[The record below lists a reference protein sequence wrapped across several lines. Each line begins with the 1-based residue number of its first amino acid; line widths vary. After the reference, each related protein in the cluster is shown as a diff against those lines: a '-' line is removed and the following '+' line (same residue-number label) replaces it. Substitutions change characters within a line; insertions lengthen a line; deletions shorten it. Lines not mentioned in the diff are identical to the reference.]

1 MEIGILDIKGS
12 LPCFENFGDLPT
24 LAVNEDNIHT
34 IKDLDMLIIPGGSLI
49 ESFSLN
55 ERLKKYLL
63 EFDGIL
69 FGVCSGFQVL
79 SKRVDIGRKS
89 QYPIFREGLGLLDVE
104 FSPLICTDRVEFKL
118 MDNCIFGKCGDRG
131 EGFHCHTYGDIKLG
145 KGVKVLTRS
154 KVKKL
159 NYRYLK
165 EESYIVSGVYWK
177 NIYGTMVHGFLDN
190 ENIKRSL
197 LESLGVDEEEYKAIL
212 NKNRDL
218 KEKLKRKSII
228 YPNRKRH
235 EKEEEENKKRGVI
248 LLSTGSQ
255 SGKTFL
261 LTSIVSKL
269 DGKTFVAK
277 IGPDVRDIV
286 PSLYILREPML
297 KYSSIKIGDR
307 GWCDVEEFLRFVEE
321 SDYKY
326 YIVEGVM
333 GAFTGA
339 LREKNYSSAEVSK
352 LLGFPVYVIS
362 SCSKGGIEG
371 AFVEGLSYYSLL
383 KSMGVDVRGIILNRV
398 YDFQIFEKVRK
409 IGEEIGVKVIGV
421 KKGEGGDSRG
431 FIPEVEIDY
440 ESFCRSAMGLD
451 FELEIPLIDTDKR
464 MKEGKNFEYYLKKW
478 AHKFL
483 DLDMS
488 L

>member
-1 MEIGILDIKGS
+1 MELTMEIGILDIKGS

-24 LAVNEDNIHT
+24 LIVNEDNIHA

-55 ERLKKYLL
+55 EELKKHLL

-69 FGVCSGFQVL
+69 FGVCSGFQIL

-118 MDNCIFGKCGDRG
+118 MDNCIFGKVGDRG
-131 EGFHCHTYGDIKLG
+131 DGFHCHTYGDIKIG
-145 KGVKVLTRS
+145 KGVKILTVS

-159 NYRYLK
+159 NYKYLEEKRYM
-165 EESYIVSGVYWK
+165 VSGVYRK

-190 ENIKRSL
+190 KNIKKSL
-197 LESLGVDEEEYKAIL
+197 LESLGVDEKEYQNIL
-212 NKNRDL
+212 NKNKNL
-218 KEKLKRKSII
+218 KEKLKRKSVI
-228 YPNRKRH
+228 YSNRKRH
-235 EKEEEENKKRGVI
+235 KEEKKDDKKRGII

-307 GWCDVEEFLRFVEE
+307 GWCDVEEFLRFVEK
-321 SDYKY
+321 SDYEY

-339 LREKNYSSAEVSK
+339 LRKKNYSSAEVSK

-383 KSMGVDVRGIILNRV
+383 RSMGVDVRGIILNRV
-398 YDFQIFEKVRK
+398 YNFQIFEKVRK
-409 IGEEIGVKVIGV
+409 IGEKIGIKVIGV
-421 KKGEGGDSRG
+421 KKGEGGDDRG
-431 FIPEVEIDY
+431 FIPEIEIDY

-451 FELEIPLIDTDKR
+451 FELEIPPIDTDKI
-464 MKEGKNFEYYLKKW
+464 KEEGENFEYHLRKW

-483 DLDMS
+483 DF
-488 L
+488 

>member
-24 LAVNEDNIHT
+24 YIVNEDNIFT
-34 IKDLDMLIIPGGSLI
+34 VKDLDMLIIPGGSLI
-49 ESFSLN
+49 ESLSLN
-55 ERLKKYLL
+55 ERLKKHLL

-89 QYPIFREGLGLLDVE
+89 RYPIYREGLGLLDVE
-104 FSPLICTDRVEFKL
+104 FSPLICTDMVEFKL
-118 MDNCIFGKCGDRG
+118 MDDCIFGKVGDRG
-131 EGFHCHTYGDIKLG
+131 KGFHCHTYGNIKVG
-145 KGVKVLTRS
+145 KGVKVLTVS

-159 NYRYLK
+159 DYKYL
-165 EESYIVSGVYWK
+165 EGESYIVSGVYRK
-177 NIYGTMVHGFLDN
+177 NIYGTMVHRFLDN
-190 ENIKRSL
+190 DNIKRNL
-197 LESLGVDEEEYKAIL
+197 LESLGVDEEEYRIIL
-212 NKNRDL
+212 NKNREL
-218 KEKLKRKSII
+218 KEKLKRKSVI
-228 YPNRKRH
+228 YFNRKRYKK
-235 EKEEEENKKRGVI
+235 EKDDKKRGLI
-248 LLSTGSQ
+248 LLSTGSH

-261 LTSIVSKL
+261 LTGIVSKL
-269 DGKTFVAK
+269 DGKVFVAK

-286 PSLYILREPML
+286 PALYILREPML

-307 GWCDVEEFLRFVEE
+307 GWCDVEEFLRFVRE

-352 LLGFPVYVIS
+352 LLGFPVYVVS

-383 KSMGVDVRGIILNRV
+383 KDMGVDVRGIILNKV
-398 YDFQIFEKVRK
+398 YNFEIFEKVKR
-409 IGEEIGVKVIGV
+409 IGEEIGIKVIGV
-421 KKGEGGDSRG
+421 KKGKGDDRG

-440 ESFCRSAMGLD
+440 ESFCRSAMELD
-451 FELEIPLIDTDKR
+451 IEVDIPPIDTDNREDNKD
-464 MKEGKNFEYYLKKW
+464 FEYYLRRW
-478 AHKFL
+478 AHK
-483 DLDMS
+483 MS
-488 L
+488 